1 MATRDPEATKERIL
15 DAALREF
22 SDKGIAGARVD
33 AIAARA
39 NVNKRM
45 LYYYFGSKEGLF
57 REILRRRADE
67 SSTTLREADVA
78 DPGRLAGAS
87 SISRA
92 SRTTYACSH
101 GRRSKGGPTTRSTSR
116 CARALFKRWIEAV
129 EAEQRAGHLPAD
141 LDAAQLVLSELCLV
155 LGPLLLPQM
164 TRLITGCGPTSPKQ
178 LERRGSFLDAL
189 ERRLTS
195 PEPRSRLDLMP
206 GRLRCGDPGSALAS
220 AAPLVRRQPSRGC
233 GCRRTSRGR

>member
-1 MATRDPEATKERIL
+1 VATRDPEATKQRIL

-57 REILRRRADE
+57 REILQRRIDE
-67 SSTTLREADVA
+67 SSFAFRDSDVAGRGRLARRQADVA
-78 DPGRLAGAS
+78 RDRDYVRLMAWEALECGATHPVDDS
-87 SISRA
+87 P
-92 SRTTYACSH
+92 
-101 GRRSKGGPTTRSTSR
+101 RRE
-116 CARALFKRWIEAV
+116 LFKRWIEAV
-129 EAEQRAGHLPAD
+129 EAEQRAGNVPPE

-155 LGPLLLPQM
+155 LGPLMVPQM

-178 LERRGSFLDAL
+178 LERRAAFLDAL
-189 ERRLTS
+189 ERRI
-195 PEPRSRLDLMP
+195 E
-206 GRLRCGDPGSALAS
+206 
-220 AAPLVRRQPSRGC
+220 APQHVAG
-233 GCRRTSRGR
+233 